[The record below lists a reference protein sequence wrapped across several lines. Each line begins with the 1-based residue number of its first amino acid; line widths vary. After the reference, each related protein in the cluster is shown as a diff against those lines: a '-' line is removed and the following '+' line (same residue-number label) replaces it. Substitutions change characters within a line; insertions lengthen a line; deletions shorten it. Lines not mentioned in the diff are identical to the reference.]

1 MLFKTWT
8 THNPQFSW
16 FSWQDWVWV
25 LGLFFVLV
33 VVAKA
38 AKESA
43 TRSRS
48 KISLVFTRTVENA
61 SQNNLFPTSAL
72 EPSINKQAK
81 EVLGWEHWEQLTEN
95 LLWKDE
101 VDVWQLQ
108 GNSLMNMD
116 GSIILGGSM
125 SVNSLNLCLGSL
137 ILRVWCFAWSAHC
150 VKRAQAR
157 PAAVCL
163 LCSLSVST
171 YHSPSFLSR
180 DLTVGALKVFLIRSQ
195 SIDKSPQNMF
205 AFTR

>member
-1 MLFKTWT
+1 MRVKITSSP
-8 THNPQFSW
+8 PQ
-16 FSWQDWVWV
+16 
-25 LGLFFVLV
+25 
-33 VVAKA
+33 
-38 AKESA
+38 
-43 TRSRS
+43 
-48 KISLVFTRTVENA
+48 
-61 SQNNLFPTSAL
+61 
-72 EPSINKQAK
+72 PSINKQAQ
-81 EVLGWEHWEQLTEN
+81 ELLGWEHWEQLTEN

-108 GNSLMNMD
+108 GNSLMKMD

-163 LCSLSVST
+163 LCSLSLRVSVST
-171 YHSPSFLSR
+171 YHSSSFLSR
-180 DLTVGALKVFLIRSQ
+180 DLTVGAWKVFLIRSQ

-205 AFTR
+205 TFTHYSSDAFSR